1 MIRTDMQ
8 RIRKGGRNT
17 SGGKVVSVEGK
28 DRVVSIAK
36 CPKEDIQDTEDLD
49 KLDETGMVNE

>member
-1 MIRTDMQ
+1 
-8 RIRKGGRNT
+8 
-17 SGGKVVSVEGK
+17 VSVEGK